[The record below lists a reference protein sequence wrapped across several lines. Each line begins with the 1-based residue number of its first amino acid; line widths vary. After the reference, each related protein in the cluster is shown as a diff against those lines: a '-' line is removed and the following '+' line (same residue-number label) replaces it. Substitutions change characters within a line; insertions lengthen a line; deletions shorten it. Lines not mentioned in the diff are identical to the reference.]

1 MTWQLGVS
9 SWSWHEPYYAGRWSL
24 LDLPDGAHQAGLS
37 LIEANDFML
46 PPPRFSRVRQPLWRL
61 LPGAPPELW
70 RYSWVSLEQLKHNS
84 MSHSERGQE
93 TGSSQKLLP
102 LWPVSPPSHHEHDYN
117 EHGQETGSSHLAAA
131 SQTPLLC
138 WTINCDF
145 AVPGWAWPVQKLYLR
160 WGIAAARHLQAPLLR
175 LNLGGHPD
183 TPAEMDIQIVSRLVK
198 FVQASQRWVP
208 GLTLTVENHWGLSTD
223 IDRHLR
229 LVAQARGQ
237 LPVGM
242 QGRLGCCFDPG
253 NMPEG
258 ERERWWRGLAAAAN
272 HFHFKTT
279 EFDERGRDPHLPH
292 DHILALLHAA
302 NYQGDV
308 TIEFQ
313 GDGDPVE
320 GIKQS
325 VRLFHQI
332 R

>member
-1 MTWQLGVS
+1 MTWQLAVS

-24 LDLPDGAHQAGLS
+24 LDLPDGARQAGLS

-46 PPPRFSRVRQPLWRL
+46 PPPRFSRVRRPLWRL
-61 LPGAPPELW
+61 LPGASPELW
-70 RYSWVSLEQLKHNS
+70 RYSWRSLEQLKHRA
-84 MSHSERGQE
+84 MRHS
-93 TGSSQKLLP
+93 
-102 LWPVSPPSHHEHDYN
+102 
-117 EHGQETGSSHLAAA
+117 EHGQEIGSIRKGNAAA
-131 SQTPLLC
+131 TQTPVLC
-138 WTINCDF
+138 WTINSDF
-145 AVPGWAWPVQKLYLR
+145 AVPGWAWPVQQHYLR

-175 LNLGGHPD
+175 LNLGGQPD
-183 TPAEMDIQIVSRLVK
+183 TPASLDNQIVSRLVK
-198 FVQASQRWVP
+198 FVQASQRGVP

-229 LVAQARGQ
+229 LVAQAKSQ

-242 QGRLGCCFDPG
+242 QDRLGCCFDPG

-258 ERERWWRGLAAAAN
+258 DRERWWRGLAAAAN

-279 EFDERGRDPHLPH
+279 AFDERGRDPHLPH
-292 DHILALLHAA
+292 DHILALLREA
-302 NYQGDV
+302 NYQRDV

-313 GDGDPVE
+313 GDGDPIE